1 MAKNLAIIVGIT
13 DYRDAKMHLPAC
25 EKDVAVMQSLLRMGE
40 KFDEIITIPSN
51 DAQSLKSNIASSI
64 QRFQNDDIDHLLF
77 YFTGHGEFFD
87 DDCNYLLRD
96 FDESRLA
103 QTSFSNSELDG
114 MLKSLS
120 PAILIKV
127 VDACYSGMPYI
138 KDGSDF
144 SDYIA
149 SSSRG
154 LFPKYYFMFSSE
166 SDQKSYAE
174 ANGSDFTK
182 AFAKSVVECPSN
194 SVRYKDVID
203 FLSDSFS
210 GRHRQKPYFVTQASF
225 TESFGNY
232 SSESKEK
239 IGALIKF
246 MDNDQNPEQTPL
258 APISE
263 EVPASSTLS
272 LVAMAQS
279 AAKKYVSEEVAR
291 NLVTEL
297 KTLLDS
303 SQTRSE
309 IEDLYGIKREFFT
322 DYSRNLPNKEYL
334 GKWLSINKDGE
345 YFASPTYCTES
356 YEVDS
361 AFGHIFALTGGES
374 KKITKTRR
382 VIDGLETD
390 IGSMPFVTCSLILE
404 PKYPNLL
411 QYGGWLTY
419 VISKTTIQVFFCFV
433 EYREV
438 SWGDFR
444 NEMITKWTR
453 EEFSL
458 SKENSMSEIV
468 NTFFASLADWTSV
481 RVKERLEVISS
492 GPIATTKAL
501 VDEGGQ

>member
-13 DYRDAKMHLPAC
+13 DYRDVKMHLPAC
-25 EKDVAVMQSLLRMGE
+25 EKDVAVMQSLLQMGGR
-40 KFDEIITIPSN
+40 FDEVMAIPSN

-77 YFTGHGEFFD
+77 YFTGHGEFID
-87 DDCNYLLRD
+87 DDFNYLLRD
-96 FDESRLA
+96 FDESRSA
-103 QTSFSNSELDG
+103 QTSLSNSELDG

-144 SDYIA
+144 SDYIT

-174 ANGSDFTK
+174 ADGSDFTK

-194 SVRYKDVID
+194 GVRYKDVID

-232 SSESKEK
+232 SPESKEK
-239 IGALIKF
+239 IAALITI
-246 MDNDQNPEQTPL
+246 MDTNQTPEETTL
-258 APISE
+258 VPISE
-263 EVPASSTLS
+263 GGATSSDLS
-272 LVAMAQS
+272 LVMMAQS
-279 AAKKYVSEEVAR
+279 AAKKYVSQEVAR
-291 NLVTEL
+291 GLVTEL

-303 SQTRSE
+303 SQTKSE
-309 IEDLYGIKREFFT
+309 IDDLYSLKREFFI
-322 DYSRNLPNKEYL
+322 DYSYSLPNKEDL

-345 YFASPTYCTES
+345 YFASPTYRTES

-361 AFGHIFALTGGES
+361 GFGRMFALTGGES
-374 KKITKTRR
+374 RKITKTRR
-382 VIDGLETD
+382 VIDGIETD
-390 IGSMPFVTCSLILE
+390 TGSMPFVACSLVLE

-411 QYGGWLTY
+411 QYGGWFTY

-438 SWGDFR
+438 SWGEFR
-444 NEMITKWTR
+444 NETITKWNR

-458 SKENSMSEIV
+458 SKENSMNEIV
-468 NTFFASLADWTSV
+468 NAFFSSLVDWASV
-481 RVKERLEVISS
+481 RIKARLEIISA
-492 GPIATTKAL
+492 GPIATAKSL
-501 VDEGGQ
+501 GDEGQ